1 MSVAVLERPVVVQPA
16 PVDVAR
22 VEIYSHCLCLVCP
35 ECSMGYIGD
44 GGDCE
49 NCCAAL
55 APSGDC
61 TGACFEA
68 DVEYLGEA
76 VAGWFAAN
84 PAGKGGYRIDGRNM
98 GWRRLSGV
106 CELAGPVG
114 ASDLIYKLC
123 GSVNE
128 YTQQWVV
135 EPVAGG
141 RFECKQFHHDAP
153 LGESYTVSVN

>member
-1 MSVAVLERPVVVQPA
+1 MSVAVLERPVVTESV

-22 VEIYSHCLCLVCP
+22 VEINSHCQCFVCP
-35 ECSMGYIGD
+35 ECSLGYIG
-44 GGDCE
+44 GGGECE
-49 NCCAAL
+49 CCPAVL
-55 APSGDC
+55 VPSGDC
-61 TGACFEA
+61 TGACFESE
-68 DVEYLGEA
+68 VEYLGEA

-84 PAGKGGYRIDGRNM
+84 PAGTGGYRIDGRNM

-114 ASDLIYKLC
+114 GSDLIHKLC
-123 GSVNE
+123 GSAGE

-141 RFECKQFHHDAP
+141 RFECVQYHHDAP
-153 LGESYTVSVN
+153 MGESYTVSVK

>member
-1 MSVAVLERPVVVQPA
+1 MSVAVLECPAVAVPA

-22 VEIYSHCLCLVCP
+22 VEINSHCLCFTCP
-35 ECSMGYIGD
+35 ECSIGYIGD
-44 GGDCE
+44 GGQCEDCNTE
-49 NCCAAL
+49 L
-55 APSGDC
+55 MPSGDC

-68 DVEYLGEA
+68 SVEYLGEA

-84 PAGKGGYRIDGRNM
+84 PAGDGGYRIDGRNM

-106 CELAGPVG
+106 CELPAPVG
-114 ASDLIYKLC
+114 GSDLIYKLC
-123 GSVNE
+123 GSVGD

-141 RFECKQFHHDAP
+141 RFECTQFHHDAP
-153 LGESYTVSVN
+153 MGESYTVSVC